1 MKTLLQDLRFGL
13 RMLWKTPGFTLVA
26 LVSLALGIGLNAAIF
41 SVVNV
46 LLVRPV
52 PMVKEPGRV
61 VWLRAPISYP
71 DYVDY
76 TEQTQSF
83 EGMAAATGT
92 SEFSLARGGE
102 SQLIKGEYV
111 TENYFDVLKVG
122 SLKGR
127 MFDKADGQTP
137 TAVAV
142 ISEHLWRTR
151 FDSDSAIV
159 GRQISLN
166 GLGFTVIGVAPKNFI
181 GTEVGLDREL
191 WVPLSM
197 QPVLNPPE
205 ASRQADP
212 VSNRFRERDS
222 HWLAVF
228 ARLKPGVSREQAG
241 AELINVARH
250 VAETY
255 RGKVTAETQRSV
267 QLLTMSGGMDPRDQ
281 EEALPLAALVM
292 VVVALVLLIACANIA
307 SLLLARAAG
316 RRRETAIRQALGAT
330 RPRLLRQWLTES
342 ILLGVAGGA
351 VGLLLAL
358 WANQLLISYLQT
370 TPLASLDLGLDWRV
384 LAFTL
389 GVSVITGIGFGLA
402 PALQASRLDIVM
414 ALKSEDAQ
422 RAGPHRSRLRA
433 AFVTA
438 QVALSVVLLIG
449 AGLFIRSLQSANAID
464 PGFRVERALMVP
476 INLGLLRYKETEG
489 ETFYRNL
496 LARVEAQ
503 PGVERASLVR
513 FAQLGFSFAQF
524 QVFAEGRGDRKTDE
538 GISTGFNV
546 VGPNYFK
553 TMETPLL
560 RGRDFTEADRKGAPG
575 VVVLNETLAATLWP
589 GEDALGKRLSV
600 SGPEGPFLE
609 VVGVARDGKYRSLG
623 ENPHSYIYQPL
634 LQSYD
639 PKMTLVVRTRG
650 EPQSVAAAVREQIRE
665 LDANLP
671 IADVKTLRDQLNLSL
686 FPSRLAAW
694 ILGGFGALALLL
706 AAIGIY
712 GVVSYSVAQR
722 TREIGVRMALGAKE
736 KDVLRLV
743 LGQGLFVIAVGLA
756 LGLLLAMASTRVIV
770 SFLYGVGAADPLT
783 FAGVPLLL
791 GFVAVVASYIPA
803 RRATKIDPLVALRY
817 E

>member
-1 MKTLLQDLRFGL
+1 MKTLLQDLRYGL
-13 RMLWKTPGFTLVA
+13 RMLWKTPGFTIVA
-26 LVSLALGIGLNAAIF
+26 VVSLALGIGLNAAIF
-41 SVVNV
+41 SIVNV
-46 LLVRPV
+46 ILIRPV
-52 PMVKEPGRV
+52 PVVKDQGSV
-61 VWLRAPISYP
+61 VWLRASISYP

-76 TEQTQSF
+76 KEQTQTF

-102 SQLIKGEYV
+102 PELIKGEYV

-122 SLKGR
+122 ALVGR
-127 MFDKADGQTP
+127 TFVKEEGQTP
-137 TAVAV
+137 VPV
-142 ISEHLWRTR
+142 VVLSEHLWRTR
-151 FDSDSAIV
+151 FDSDGSVI

-166 GLGFTVIGVAPKNFI
+166 GLGFTVVGVTQKNFI
-181 GTEVGLDREL
+181 GTEVGLNREL

-205 ASRQADP
+205 ASRSADP
-212 VSNRFRERDS
+212 LSSRFKERNS
-222 HWLAVF
+222 RWLAVF
-228 ARLKPGVSREQAG
+228 ARLKPGVSRGQAG
-241 AELINVARH
+241 TELTTVARH

-255 RGKVTAETQRSV
+255 RGEVSAETLRSV
-267 QLLTMSGGMDPRDQ
+267 QLLRMSGGMDPRDQ
-281 EEALPLAALVM
+281 EEALPLAGIVM

-307 SLLLARAAG
+307 SLLLARAAV

-330 RPRLLRQWLTES
+330 RPRMVRQWLTES

-351 VGLLLAL
+351 LGLLLAL

-370 TPLASLDLGLDWRV
+370 TPLASLELGLDWRV

-389 GVSVITGIGFGLA
+389 GISVATGVVFGLA

-422 RAGPHRSRLRA
+422 RAGSRRSRLRA
-433 AFVTA
+433 VFVTS
-438 QVALSVVLLIG
+438 QVTLSVVLLIG
-449 AGLFIRSLQSANAID
+449 AGLFIRSLQSANTID
-464 PGFRVERALMVP
+464 PGFRVERALTVP
-476 INLGLLRYKETEG
+476 INLGLLRYKENEG
-489 ETFYRNL
+489 ENFYRSL

-513 FAQLGFSFAQF
+513 FAQLGFSYAQF
-524 QVFAEGRGDRKTDE
+524 QVFKQGGNYTQKDE
-538 GISTGFNV
+538 GTSTGFNV

-560 RGRDFTEADRKGAPG
+560 SGRDFSDTDRKGAPG
-575 VVVLNETLAATLWP
+575 VAVLNETLAVTLWP
-589 GEDALGKRLSV
+589 GENALGKRVSV
-600 SGPEGPFLE
+600 NGPEGPFLE

-623 ENPHSYIYQPL
+623 ETPHPYIYQPL

-639 PKMTLVVRTRG
+639 PKMTLVVRTKG
-650 EPQSVAAAVREQIRE
+650 EAQSVASAVRVQIRA

-671 IADVKTLRDQLNLSL
+671 VADIKTFRDQLDLSL

-694 ILGGFGALALLL
+694 TLGSFGVLALLL

-722 TREIGVRMALGAKE
+722 TREIGVRTALGAKA

-743 LGQGLFVIAVGLA
+743 LGEGLFVIAVGLV
-756 LGLLLAMASTRVIV
+756 LGLLLASVATRVIA
-770 SFLYGVGAADPLT
+770 SFLYGVGATDPLT
-783 FAGVPLLL
+783 FAAVPLLM
-791 GFVAVVASYIPA
+791 GFVALSASYIPA
-803 RRATKIDPLVALRY
+803 RRATKVDPMVALRY